1 MNSLNK
7 KIKVSGVTE
16 PVGTG
21 WLPPVPDLRDYTENH
36 EEIKVFNQKLRL
48 RRAGSTDHLRHH
60 LLRQMADS
68 VVEEGFGGRRAQSSG
83 NGIKNLRRF
92 SCCRLF

>member
-1 MNSLNK
+1 MKIIMNSLNK
-7 KIKVSGVTE
+7 KIKVTGVTE

-48 RRAGSTDHLRHH
+48 R
-60 LLRQMADS
+60 
-68 VVEEGFGGRRAQSSG
+68 SG
-83 NGIKNLRRF
+83 KPEKVSRF
-92 SCCRLF
+92 FLYNSDRYNCAI